1 MGTVE
6 TSILLLVLLG
16 ACLVALLL
24 VLVARREA
32 EAVREQAREYAA
44 SVRAA
49 ASDQAKDV
57 AGRDARVTERERNVE
72 TEKHRLEE
80 VTARVETERAAAAD
94 LRATLES
101 ERERLAELER
111 QIDHQL
117 AETAGLTVDA
127 AHDRLVRR
135 LVDDA
140 RQEALDKSRRHE
152 EKVRKE
158 SESRA
163 RRIIVDAVGRLALST
178 STQAAVT
185 VVPLPSPDLK
195 GPIIGKDGRNIRAFE
210 ALTGVTMIV
219 DDQSDDVVLSCFD
232 AERRE
237 IARVALERL
246 VGDGRVNL
254 DRIESAVAQATRE
267 TVERV
272 QASGLTAA
280 QQAGVRG
287 LPAELISIVGQLA
300 YRTSAGQN
308 VQEHLVEAA
317 LIAATIA
324 AEVGADAESARRAAF
339 LHDIGKG
346 ATRPEAGTHA
356 AEGARLAAQHGESS
370 IVVNAIAAHHDEVP
384 AESIEAV
391 IVQIADSISAARP
404 GARRE
409 DPGAFMRRMDELENH
424 VSQVPGVA
432 KVVVMASGH
441 EVRVVV
447 EPEAVPDSALTELAD
462 QIARD
467 IAARDLV
474 LGQVTVTVVREL
486 RARATAG

>member
-44 SVRAA
+44 SVRET
-49 ASDQAKDV
+49 ASGQARDV
-57 AGRDARVTERERNVE
+57 ASRDERVTERERSVE
-72 TEKHRLEE
+72 AERQRLEGVE
-80 VTARVETERAAAAD
+80 ARLGADRADIAALKDA
-94 LRATLES
+94 LES
-101 ERERLAELER
+101 ERSRLEALER
-111 QIDHQL
+111 QVDQQL
-117 AETAGLTVDA
+117 ADSAGLSVGDA
-127 AHDRLVRR
+127 RDQLVRR
-135 LVDDA
+135 LLDDA
-140 RQEALDKSRRHE
+140 RQEALDKARRHE
-152 EKVRKE
+152 EQIRKD
-158 SESRA
+158 SEARA
-163 RRIIVDAVGRLALST
+163 RRIIVDAVGRLSLPT
-178 STQAAVT
+178 SAQAAVS

-195 GPIIGKDGRNIRAFE
+195 GPVIGKDGRNIRAFE
-210 ALTGVTMIV
+210 ALTGVTMII

-246 VGDGRVNL
+246 VADGRINL
-254 DRIESAVAQATRE
+254 DRIETAVAEATRQ
-267 TVERV
+267 TAERV
-272 QASGLTAA
+272 QASGLAAA

-287 LPAELISIVGQLA
+287 LPPELLTIVGQLS

-308 VQEHLVEAA
+308 VQEHLVETA
-317 LIAATIA
+317 LIAAAIA
-324 AEVGADAESARRAAF
+324 AEVGADAESSRRAGF
-339 LHDIGKG
+339 LHDLGKG
-346 ATRPEAGTHA
+346 VSRAGAGTHA
-356 AEGARLAAQHGESS
+356 AEGARLASQHGESPV
-370 IVVNAIAAHHDEVP
+370 VVNAIAAHHDEVP
-384 AESIEAV
+384 AETIEAV
-391 IVQIADSISAARP
+391 IVQIADAISAARP

-409 DPGAFMRRMDELENH
+409 DANAFVRRMDELERH
-424 VSQVPGVA
+424 VSHVAGVSA
-432 KVVVMASGH
+432 VVVMASGH

-447 EPEAVPDSALTELAD
+447 EPDAVPDSALAGLAD